1 MKRPKTALVSLLLI
15 GVILT
20 GCGSST
26 GSKSSKSANSTATSS
41 SSTTSRKT
49 PESAANQQATMK
61 PYNVPKADRQSQQY
75 QKSGVLSLPG
85 EFSYDRVGTKLQLVQ
100 KHTYKQQTST
110 TGLRYR
116 VTTIKT
122 IKNTAKTAAAKSMAA
137 QAFNIQHIPNPY
149 RTVQLTFNVTNSRNQ
164 TVKID
169 GIKQIT
175 INNKG
180 TVTSASG
187 LSDASAGQSVGAH
200 QTKTFTAMVLAG
212 PADYR
217 VTHLSV
223 AFSGSYSTSGDALS
237 KAPSALAL
245 SLQ

>member
-1 MKRPKTALVSLLLI
+1 MKRQKTVLVSLLLA

-26 GSKSSKSANSTATSS
+26 GSKSSKSANSTTTSS
-41 SSTTSRKT
+41 STQTSHQT

-61 PYNVPKADRQSQQY
+61 PYSVPKSDRQSRNY

-85 EFSYDRVGTKLQLVQ
+85 QFSYDRVGTKLQLVQ
-100 KHTYKQQTST
+100 NHRYNQQTST

-116 VTTIKT
+116 VTKIKT
-122 IKNTAKTAAAKSMAA
+122 INNTAKTAAAKSMAA
-137 QAFNIQHIPNPY
+137 QAFNLQQIPNPY
-149 RTVQLTFNVTNSRNQ
+149 RTVQLTFSVTNSRDE

-169 GIKQIT
+169 GIKQVT
-175 INNKG
+175 LNHKG

-187 LSDASAGQSVGAH
+187 LSDASAGQSLNAN
-200 QTKTFTAMVLAG
+200 QTRTFTAMILAG

-217 VTHLSV
+217 VTQLSV
-223 AFSGSYSTSGDALS
+223 AFSGSYSTSGDALA
-237 KAPSALAL
+237 KAPSALTL